1 MVPGDTD
8 ETLGDELLGPCSHFP
23 FKCRSSRTLGSG
35 RDGPYSEGD
44 CLHTS
49 AGYHVY
55 PQISCF
61 PPPFST
67 VLCREGRGQKV
78 CPWTVT
84 QNNPKMPGENEN
96 KCKPKTG
103 ILKYLTTIVEK
114 ANSNKKRKVKE
125 GDCQNRDKTDG
136 PTA

>member
-1 MVPGDTD
+1 
-8 ETLGDELLGPCSHFP
+8 
-23 FKCRSSRTLGSG
+23 
-35 RDGPYSEGD
+35 
-44 CLHTS
+44 
-49 AGYHVY
+49 
-55 PQISCF
+55 
-61 PPPFST
+61 
-67 VLCREGRGQKV
+67 
-78 CPWTVT
+78 
-84 QNNPKMPGENEN
+84 MPGENEN